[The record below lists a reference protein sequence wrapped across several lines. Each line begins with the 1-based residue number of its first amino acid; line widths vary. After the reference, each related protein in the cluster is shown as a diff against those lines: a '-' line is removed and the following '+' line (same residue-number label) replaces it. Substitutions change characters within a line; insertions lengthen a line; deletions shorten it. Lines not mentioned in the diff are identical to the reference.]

1 MNTRQFLKLV
11 STLLLATLP
20 PAASSAE
27 PNHPVLSVGVLPFSE
42 TPESKDLGA
51 ALSELV
57 AAQLATS
64 GNLVL
69 VERAQLD
76 HVLAEQGMGASGAV
90 DPQSA
95 ARIGQL
101 VGARV
106 LVTGRV
112 FKAGKTTYC
121 IAKAISTSSGRS
133 LPAQSQIADDDLM
146 AAATALAKTLD
157 AAIIKS
163 RAAMLPEVETPDQRI
178 SRLKKHIKGK
188 KLPTIHVNI
197 PEQHLS
203 RVVPDPAVKTEIEF
217 TCQKL
222 GIPVATTDTD
232 ADIVISGEA
241 FSERAIQIGSLVSCR
256 ARCEISVTRKAAP
269 GTKKVNRV
277 TTGATDIAENTAA
290 KLALQDA
297 GKQLADWIVLEILP

>member
-1 MNTRQFLKLV
+1 MNARHFLKLI

-20 PAASSAE
+20 PVANSAE
-27 PNHPVLSVGVLPFSE
+27 PNPPVLSVGVLPFSE

-57 AAQLATS
+57 AAQLAMS

-76 HVLAEQGMGASGAV
+76 QVLSEQALGVSGAV

-101 VGARV
+101 AGARI

-121 IAKAISTSSGRS
+121 IAKAISTSTGRS
-133 LPAQSQIADDDLM
+133 LPAQSQIAGDDLL
-146 AAATALAKTLD
+146 AAATALATTLD
-157 AAIIKS
+157 TAIAKS

-178 SRLKKHIKGK
+178 TRLKKHLEGK
-188 KLPTIHVNI
+188 KLPTIYVNI

-203 RVVPDPAVKTEIEF
+203 RVVPDPAVKTEIELTF
-217 TCQKL
+217 QKL
-222 GIPVATTDTD
+222 GIPVATTDAE

-241 FSERAIQIGSLVSCR
+241 FSERAIQIGSLISCR
-256 ARCEISVTRKAAP
+256 ARCEITVTRKANA
-269 GTKKVNRV
+269 GTKKVNRI
-277 TTGATDIAENTAA
+277 TTGAADIAENTAA